1 MILRKPYAFFI
12 RYFKI
17 IHVLIS
23 VSIGYLIYQTNLL
36 LSFFSKYLNSTVSV
50 VGQELLSNLFSP
62 VLFIIP
68 IVVVALSLV
77 ILAVMFRKN
86 KPYRFYIINTFLFIV
101 IFVLFVYSKSV
112 LESMESVILNIKVV
126 KLTHDLLVL
135 TMMAESI
142 TFLFFFTRGIGLNFK
157 KFDFSSD
164 LNKLSISDSDK
175 EEIEVNISF
184 DVNEKRRNLRRNLRN
199 LKYKYIENKFK
210 INLGI
215 LSFIML
221 IGVGI
226 YYFIYVTNNNIKE
239 GTLISSNGID
249 FIVNESYLVNLDKK
263 NLVVVDIDI
272 ASWQEDKTL
281 YLKDLILDIE
291 NYKITNTLKYCSKLT
306 DAGVCYRQNK
316 LNTELKNYI
325 VVYEIPDIYLNS
337 KMILNYVSINDN
349 KLIDLTVQKDIKNKL
364 EYEYKLG
371 DKLEFKEKMLKNVN
385 FKISSIDIQ
394 NKYKINYNYCTKNN
408 NCFESYEYLKP
419 TLDTNFDKN
428 ILKLNI
434 EYNSQNSD
442 YSTFYDL
449 LAQYGY
455 IEYYINNQIY
465 KQDNLFEDIKSLK
478 VSNKNINYIGIKNE
492 IALAEKINIVFEFRN
507 NRYVYKIRGE

>member
-1 MILRKPYAFFI
+1 MNVYK
-12 RYFKI
+12 
-17 IHVLIS
+17 S
-23 VSIGYLIYQTNLL
+23 
-36 LSFFSKYLNSTVSV
+36 LN
-50 VGQELLSNLFSP
+50 
-62 VLFIIP
+62 
-68 IVVVALSLV
+68 
-77 ILAVMFRKN
+77 
-86 KPYRFYIINTFLFIV
+86 
-101 IFVLFVYSKSV
+101 
-112 LESMESVILNIKVV
+112 
-126 KLTHDLLVL
+126 
-135 TMMAESI
+135 
-142 TFLFFFTRGIGLNFK
+142 
-157 KFDFSSD
+157 
-164 LNKLSISDSDK
+164 DSDK

-184 DVNEKRRNLRRNLRN
+184 DANEKRRNLRRSLRN
-199 LKYKYIENKFK
+199 LKYKYVENKFK

-215 LSFIML
+215 LFFIML

-226 YYFIYVTNNNIKE
+226 YYFIYVINSNIKE

-249 FIVNESYLVNLDKK
+249 FIVNESYLVSLDKK

-281 YLKDLILDIE
+281 YLKDLILEIE
-291 NYKITNTLKYCSKLT
+291 NYKITNTLKYCSELT

-349 KLIDLTVQKDIKNKL
+349 KLIDLKVQKDIKNKL
-364 EYEYKLG
+364 KYEYKLG

-465 KQDNLFEDIKSLK
+465 KQNNLFEDIKSLK

-507 NRYVYKIRGE
+507 NRYVYKIKGE